1 MGMELERGLE
11 LSWCTQ
17 QVFYS
22 CKKQTKIE
30 EDMGMELERGL
41 ELFFQKNWSKLLLLI
56 SFFFCVFWVSPLLP
70 MLKEHL

>member
-1 MGMELERGLE
+1 
-11 LSWCTQ
+11 
-17 QVFYS
+17 
-22 CKKQTKIE
+22 
-30 EDMGMELERGL
+30 MGMELERGL

>member
-17 QVFYS
+17 QVFNHA
-22 CKKQTKIE
+22 KQTKIE

-41 ELFFQKNWSKLLLLI
+41 
-56 SFFFCVFWVSPLLP
+56 
-70 MLKEHL
+70 

>member
-1 MGMELERGLE
+1 VHPTSFSSCKTIIEEDMGMELERGLE

-41 ELFFQKNWSKLLLLI
+41 ELFFQKN
-56 SFFFCVFWVSPLLP
+56 
-70 MLKEHL
+70 